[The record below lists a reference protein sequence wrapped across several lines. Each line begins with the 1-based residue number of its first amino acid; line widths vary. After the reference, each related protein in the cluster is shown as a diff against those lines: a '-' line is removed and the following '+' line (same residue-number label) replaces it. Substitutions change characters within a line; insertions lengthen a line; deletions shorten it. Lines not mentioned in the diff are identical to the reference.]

1 MLICFAAALQFE
13 NLLQIAP
20 CIALIAAFCVIAGG
34 ADMFGLF
41 SLPTSHRLGE
51 LAYGI
56 YLIHGIVLF
65 AAINFV
71 VGKDA
76 AAGMSVPIYWMVVA
90 VLALATLALS
100 GMAYHYVE
108 KPGIALGKQLRKK
121 RT

>member
-1 MLICFAAALQFE
+1 
-13 NLLQIAP
+13 
-20 CIALIAAFCVIAGG
+20 
-34 ADMFGLF
+34 
-41 SLPTSHRLGE
+41 LPTSHRLGE

-65 AAINFV
+65 VAINFV
-71 VGKDA
+71 VGKDVA
-76 AAGMSVPIYWMVVA
+76 ADMSVPMYWMFVA
-90 VLALATLALS
+90 VLALVTLALS